1 MANLFT
7 FPTAIVP
14 YVCKESMILGRKKYY
29 ELVFMFEHL
38 LSCVIP
44 LRVFAFFY
52 IMTARHLVESSFSVF
67 QAKQNH

>member
-1 MANLFT
+1 
-7 FPTAIVP
+7 
-14 YVCKESMILGRKKYY
+14 MILGRKTYY

-38 LSCVIP
+38 LSCVLP
-44 LRVFAFFY
+44 LRVFALFY